1 MAKSIKLGSDTYLD
15 ATGVVIDNAGK
26 TLAAKMTEIN
36 DNGKLT
42 NGSTIVASEADI
54 NAVIQ
59 GTQIMNTTSAFSIG
73 GITVPAYSRLLKIN
87 YYSSDGAIIGVT
99 PNKGLIILFRSNS
112 TWSGRI
118 L

>member
-1 MAKSIKLGSDTYLD
+1 MAQSIKLGSDTYLD
-15 ATGVVIDNAGK
+15 STGVVIDNTGR

-36 DNGKLT
+36 NGKLT
-42 NGSTIVASEADI
+42 NGSTVVASEADI

-73 GITVPAYSRLLKIN
+73 GITIPAYSRLFKIN
-87 YYSSDGAIIGVT
+87 YYSSDGAVIGVT
-99 PNKGLIILFRSNS
+99 PNRGLIILFRSNS